1 MTVLVPILHH
11 LLRPRADLPWGR
23 WWPDRVAGAIIRIWR
38 LGLGLRMLD
47 LRQMVTTPVL
57 GRGPGWSRSSSWRN
71 GRRPRRAPLWTR
83 RRAHSRSLIQLRVHV
98 TWSRCTVLV
107 RHTGRLTI
115 VAEQLQPGLDMHIGR
130 IQVCCALVGIQSIG
144 GLVVARFILKP
155 IIRPLRH
162 TNVVWRANLPTCQD
176 RTKLRRCMDSCG
188 WPGSMRRGHHD
199 TD

>member
-1 MTVLVPILHH
+1 MTVQVPILHY

-23 WWPDRVAGAIIRIWR
+23 WWPDRFARAIVRVWR

-57 GRGPGWSRSSSWRN
+57 GRGAGRSRSGSGRN
-71 GRRPRRAPLWTR
+71 GRRAGRAPLWTR
-83 RRAHSRSLIQLRVHV
+83 RRAHSRRLIQLRVHV
-98 TWSRCTVLV
+98 TWSRCAVLV
-107 RHTGRLTI
+107 RHPRRLTI

-130 IQVCCALVGIQSIG
+130 IQVRGALVGIQSIG
-144 GLVVARFILKP
+144 CLVVARFILTP

-162 TNVVWRANLPTCQD
+162 ANDVWRANLPTCQD
-176 RTKLRRCMDSCG
+176 RTRLRKCMDSCG